1 MSTRFVFLASQSPR
15 RSELLRQIGVA
26 HEVVVAGADVGAGAR
41 TDAVD
46 ETPHVGETPDAYVIR
61 LARSKA
67 EAGWAH
73 LTRGHAAKNAPPH
86 PVLAADTTVAIG
98 ERILGKPDSDAD
110 ARAMMAALSGRTH
123 HVYTAIAVA
132 SPAGISTALS
142 RSAVTMR
149 AITSEEIE
157 RYVAIGES
165 ADKAGAYAIQG
176 HAAMFVERIEGS
188 YSGVMGL
195 PLFETANLLSE
206 AGLVIP

>member
-1 MSTRFVFLASQSPR
+1 MMSTRFVFLASKSPR

-26 HEVVVAGADVGAGAR
+26 HEVVSTNADG
-41 TDAVD
+41 DAVD
-46 ETPHVGETPDAYVIR
+46 ETPHDGELPEAYVVR
-61 LARSKA
+61 LARRKA
-67 EAGWAH
+67 EAGWVHLSRAH
-73 LTRGHAAKNAPPH
+73 ATNNAPPH

-98 ERILGKPDSDAD
+98 DRILGKPGSDTD
-110 ARAMMAALSGRTH
+110 AHAMIAALSGRTH

-132 SPAGISTALS
+132 STAGIHTALS
-142 RSAVTMR
+142 RSSVTMR
-149 AITSEEIE
+149 AIAFDEIE

-176 HAAMFVERIEGS
+176 HAAMFVEHIEGS

>member
-1 MSTRFVFLASQSPR
+1 MSTRFVFLASKSPR

-26 HEVVVAGADVGAGAR
+26 HEVVTAAGDEG
-41 TDAVD
+41 VD
-46 ETPHVGETPDAYVIR
+46 ETPHDGEPPDAYVVR

-73 LTRGHAAKNAPPH
+73 LCSAHATNNAPPH

-98 ERILGKPDSDAD
+98 DRILGKPGSDAD
-110 ARAMMAALSGRTH
+110 ARAMIAALSGRTH

-132 SPAGISTALS
+132 SSAGIRTALS

-149 AITSEEIE
+149 TIPPDEIA

-195 PLFETANLLSE
+195 PLFETANLLSD

>member
-1 MSTRFVFLASQSPR
+1 MSTRFVFLASKSPR
-15 RSELLRQIGVA
+15 RSDLLRQIGVA
-26 HEVVVAGADVGAGAR
+26 HEVVVAGSDVE
-41 TDAVD
+41 AVD
-46 ETPHVGETPDAYVIR
+46 ETPHDGEQPDAYVVR

-67 EAGWAH
+67 LAGWAH
-73 LTRGHAAKNAPPH
+73 LARGNGTTIAPPH

-98 ERILGKPDSDAD
+98 ERILGKPESDTD
-110 ARAMMAALSGRTH
+110 AEAMIAALSGRTH

-132 SPAGISTALS
+132 SPAGIRIALS

-149 AITSEEIE
+149 TIAPDEIK

-195 PLFETANLLSE
+195 PLFETANLLAE

>member
-1 MSTRFVFLASQSPR
+1 MSTRFVFLASKSPR

-26 HEVVVAGADVGAGAR
+26 HEVVVAGADD
-41 TDAVD
+41 DAVD
-46 ETPHVGETPDAYVIR
+46 ETPHEGEQPDAYVVR

-67 EAGWAH
+67 AAGWAH
-73 LTRGHAAKNAPPH
+73 LTRDDATKNAPPH

-98 ERILGKPDSDAD
+98 ARILGKPESDAD
-110 ARAMMAALSGRTH
+110 ARAMIGALSGRTH

-132 SPAGISTALS
+132 SPAGVRSALS
-142 RSAVTMR
+142 RSAVTLR
-149 AITSEEIE
+149 LIAPDEIE

-165 ADKAGAYAIQG
+165 TDKAGAYAIQG

>member
-26 HEVVVAGADVGAGAR
+26 HEVVAPSGD
-41 TDAVD
+41 DAID
-46 ETPHVGETPDAYVIR
+46 ETPLESEKPDAYVLR

-67 EAGWAH
+67 EAGWAR
-73 LTRGHAAKNAPPH
+73 LSRGQAVNNAPPH

-98 ERILGKPDSDAD
+98 DRILGKPRSDVD
-110 ARAMMAALSGRTH
+110 AQAMVAALSGRTH

-132 SPAGISTALS
+132 SSAGIRTALS

-149 AITSEEIE
+149 TIPPEEIA

-165 ADKAGAYAIQG
+165 GDKAGAYAIQG